1 MEKRITRAC
10 TASIKDAMT
19 GQDRTKE
26 WIDLR
31 NYRSMLFGLSRDQVI
46 ASPQLCRVHMRL
58 QSIEKELGVS
68 HEEKF
73 IFEER

>member
-1 MEKRITRAC
+1 MEYVTGEISDALTGRKRTR
-10 TASIKDAMT
+10 
-19 GQDRTKE
+19 E